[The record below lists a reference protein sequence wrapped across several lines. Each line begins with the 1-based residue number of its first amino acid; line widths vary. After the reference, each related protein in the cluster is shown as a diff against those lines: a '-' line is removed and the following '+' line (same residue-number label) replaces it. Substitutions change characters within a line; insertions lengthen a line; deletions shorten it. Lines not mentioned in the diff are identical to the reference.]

1 MELSIKACAR
11 SWDLGGN
18 AVARQNGG
26 KAASSRRDAFGI
38 HSIGEFVLEVPE
50 LKHAEHFYGAF
61 GLLVSAEANGLAL
74 RTSADN
80 YRWGRVIEGP
90 RKRLHHIAFH
100 CFEEDLARFR
110 AHLQDLKMPLAKPP
124 SGFAD
129 GGIWFHDHDG
139 LLIEVR
145 PGVKTSP
152 TGSPNPSPP
161 QLPEGVRRAPYR
173 RLAEKPSPRRLS
185 HILRF
190 TTNVDR
196 AIDFYGRVLGLG
208 LSDRSGDGIAFLHGI
223 HGSDHHLMAFVKS
236 DHPGLH
242 HFSWDVPSVDAVGLG
257 AMTLAD
263 KGYSKG
269 WGVGRH
275 VLGSNY
281 FYYARDPWGS
291 YSEYSC
297 GIDFI
302 PAHMTWQALDHP
314 PEDSFYLWGPEM
326 PAEFVVNYEGET
338 A

>member
-1 MELSIKACAR
+1 MKAWAR
-11 SWDLGGN
+11 SRAWGE
-18 AVARQNGG
+18 AMARRNGG
-26 KAASSRRDAFGI
+26 QAASSRRDAFGI

-50 LKHAEHFYGAF
+50 LKDAERFYGAF
-61 GLLVSAEANGLAL
+61 GLRVSAEANGLAL
-74 RTSADN
+74 RTSADR
-80 YRWGRVIEGP
+80 YRWGRVLAGP
-90 RKRLHHIAFH
+90 RKRLHHISFH
-100 CFEEDLARFR
+100 CFEEDLARFEAHFR
-110 AHLQDLKMPLAKPP
+110 ALNMALAKSPA
-124 SGFAD
+124 GCD
-129 GGIWFHDHDG
+129 GGGIWIHDHDG

-152 TGSPNPSPP
+152 TGKSDLASP
-161 QLPEGVRRAPYR
+161 QIAAGARGAPYR

-196 AIDFYGRVLGLG
+196 AIEFYGGVLGLG

-236 DHPGLH
+236 ERPGLH
-242 HFSWDVPSVDAVGLG
+242 HLSWDVPSVDAVGLG
-257 AMTLAD
+257 AMTMAD
-263 KGYSKG
+263 QGYAKG

-302 PAHMTWQALDHP
+302 PAHQTWEALDHP
-314 PEDSFYLWGPEM
+314 PEDSFYLWGPEV
-326 PAEFVVNYEGET
+326 PEEFVVNHEGET